1 MDYREGLIIVN
12 SKGAARS
19 VAIVVAIS
27 SACLTGQ
34 TSQKTVSDA
43 RAVLRSGV
51 ESSDPKVRVQAIQA
65 VGLIGISDEVRG
77 KLEDSLKDGNIQV
90 RIAAIKTLADLKSTG
105 SIPILEKLLQKDDVP
120 EVQFAAAK
128 TLFRFHDEKG
138 TQWLEELYNGSRT
151 ATSSALTNESRKFF
165 GNFHSLESAAT
176 FIVSEGVGYVPVPGV
191 GEGFSAVTGLIADP
205 DLSPRAGALMLLV
218 RDAGPESEGLLKK
231 ALADKDW
238 SVRAV
243 STQMIAYTGR
253 ASLREDLTP
262 LFKDKNDKVRF
273 RAAGA
278 YLHFALI
285 ARSAGPAQ

>member
-1 MDYREGLIIVN
+1 MDYWERLIIVN
-12 SKGAARS
+12 IQGAARL
-19 VAIVVAIS
+19 VAICLAIS

-34 TSQKTVSDA
+34 TPQKTVSDA
-43 RAVLRSGV
+43 RAVLRFGV

-77 KLEDSLKDGNIQV
+77 KLEGFLKDGNIQV

-105 SIPILEKLLQKDDVP
+105 SIPILEKLLKKDDVP

-128 TLFRFHDEKG
+128 ALFRFHDERG
-138 TQWLEELYNGSRT
+138 TQWLEELYDGSRT
-151 ATSSALTNESRKFF
+151 ATSSALASQSRKFF
-165 GNFHSLESAAT
+165 GNFHSFESAAS

-205 DLSPRAGALMLLV
+205 DLSPRAAALMLLV
-218 RDAGPESEGLLKK
+218 RDTGPESERLLKK

-238 SVRAV
+238 SVRAA
-243 STQMIAYTGR
+243 SAQMIAYTGR
-253 ASLREDLTP
+253 TSLREDLTP

-285 ARSAGPAQ
+285 ARSTGTAQ

>member
-1 MDYREGLIIVN
+1 
-12 SKGAARS
+12 
-19 VAIVVAIS
+19 
-27 SACLTGQ
+27 
-34 TSQKTVSDA
+34 
-43 RAVLRSGV
+43 
-51 ESSDPKVRVQAIQA
+51 
-65 VGLIGISDEVRG
+65 
-77 KLEDSLKDGNIQV
+77 
-90 RIAAIKTLADLKSTG
+90 
-105 SIPILEKLLQKDDVP
+105 
-120 EVQFAAAK
+120 
-128 TLFRFHDEKG
+128 
-138 TQWLEELYNGSRT
+138 
-151 ATSSALTNESRKFF
+151 
-165 GNFHSLESAAT
+165 
-176 FIVSEGVGYVPVPGV
+176 
-191 GEGFSAVTGLIADP
+191 
-205 DLSPRAGALMLLV
+205 MLLV